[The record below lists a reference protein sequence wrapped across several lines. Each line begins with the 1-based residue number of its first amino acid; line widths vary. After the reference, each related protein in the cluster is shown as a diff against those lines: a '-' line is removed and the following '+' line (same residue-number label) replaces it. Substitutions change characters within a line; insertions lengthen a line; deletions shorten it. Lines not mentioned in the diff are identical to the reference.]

1 MKGYQPI
8 VGSRQFKKIDI
19 PKQLHV
25 ILLKLTPLLSAATLN
40 NCHSSLLRCQLL
52 QTMGVGESSLLSQY
66 LEFYQA
72 LSVMGQTISL
82 PLTLGITFY
91 FNIGT
96 NPIHL
101 DPRSN
106 TVPCKSQIISIVKK
120 TTHRS
125 SIESQ
130 KVPLQ
135 ETTIRSVQNEA
146 TNIPVGNK
154 EEFHA

>member
-1 MKGYQPI
+1 M
-8 VGSRQFKKIDI
+8 
-19 PKQLHV
+19 
-25 ILLKLTPLLSAATLN
+25 
-40 NCHSSLLRCQLL
+40 
-52 QTMGVGESSLLSQY
+52 SQY

-72 LSVMGQTISL
+72 LSIMGQTISL

-91 FNIGT
+91 FNIET

-106 TVPCKSQIISIVKK
+106 TVPCNSQIISIVKK
-120 TTHRS
+120 TTHSS

-146 TNIPVGNK
+146 PNIPVGSK